1 MAEQVEVE
9 VTVSRTR
16 TILESYTVSFPVAKD
31 AELYQ
36 IHEQAYE
43 LANEDPTGWVDPFGG
58 RTGLDNTDDT
68 EYEYEILN
76 EDVLEPKKEE

>member
-16 TILESYTVSFPVAKD
+16 TILESYTVSFPVEKD
-31 AELYQ
+31 AELHQ

-58 RTGLDNTDDT
+58 RCGLDTDAPK
-68 EYEYEILN
+68 YSYEITN
-76 EDVLEPKKEE
+76 EEDLEPKKEE

>member
-31 AELYQ
+31 AELYE

-58 RTGLDNTDDT
+58 RHGLDTDDT

-76 EDVLEPKKEE
+76 EEVLEPKKEE

>member
-16 TILESYTVSFPVAKD
+16 TILESYTVSFPVRKD

-43 LANEDPTGWVDPFGG
+43 LANEDPTGWVDPFGM
-58 RTGLDNTDDT
+58 RTGLDDDT